1 MTFRELWAVSC
12 VGSRVSAKMKLELS
26 VGNQYNDLSL
36 GEISQLPKRTR
47 KKVKDWAPFRFL
59 EPFMHFCETVP
70 CVCFLFVSLG
80 CSLPILR
87 PVAVW
92 YSGRRQGMA
101 I

>member
-1 MTFRELWAVSC
+1 M
-12 VGSRVSAKMKLELS
+12 SAKMKLELS

-36 GEISQLPKRTR
+36 SEISQLPKRTR
-47 KKVKDWAPFRFL
+47 RKEKDWAPFRFL

-80 CSLPILR
+80 WSLPILR

-92 YSGRRQGMA
+92 YRERRQGMA